1 MSISGHSYVLQH
13 VGKDPST
20 HFGKHGKGNE
30 PHEYKRTYSEG
41 KNLHADVSSDI
52 RCYKSQHVCMQE
64 L

>member
-1 MSISGHSYVLQH
+1 MSISGHLYVLQH

-30 PHEYKRTYSEG
+30 PNEHKRTYSEG
-41 KNLHADVSSDI
+41 ENLYTDFLVISDVTN
-52 RCYKSQHVCMQE
+52 VCMQE